1 MKKIL
6 PIFFVGLLILSGIGA
21 SGFSQTKSITSNVDE
36 YDMVIIAPNEFSS
49 QIQSLIDHKD
59 SHNVPTILKTTEDLN
74 YLSVMRPN
82 KETLDKWEKDYNT
95 AELAFIDPDLN
106 KVIQATSSY
115 SILHHVNYIPEERAQ
130 GWCSNCWAWPATA
143 ILGIALDV
151 QYGIFDRLSVQYINS
166 CGEEETV
173 FPKIEC
179 CEGGNLNMFA
189 GFYKRTKIAIP
200 WSNTN
205 AHWQDDHAQCKTTCD
220 SISKIPSYPIEEIKA
235 TTIALHGTPEE
246 EVIFKIKNILH
257 QERGVYF
264 TIFYPDLSVID
275 DFRDMWQN
283 HDEEYIYKLDQFCG
297 TPYVSEEAAGHA
309 VLIVGYND
317 PNPEIDDEDDYW
329 VILNSWG
336 TNSNRPNGLFRV
348 DMHMNYDCKY
358 DSQYA
363 FGVQTLNITYTE
375 DLEAPYPPEING
387 PNSGLPETPYTYT
400 ISAVDPQEDDVYFTI
415 DWDDGAID
423 EWVGPYSS
431 GEQIEFVHTWSKKG
445 SYTIR
450 VLAKDAGDH
459 ESFWSTL
466 SISMPKTRDIHYS
479 IIQMI
484 LTKLFT
490 NHPILIKIINSF

>member
-6 PIFFVGLLILSGIGA
+6 PIFFVVLLILTGIGA
-21 SGFSQTKSITSNVDE
+21 SGFSQTKPITSNVDE
-36 YDMVIIAPNEFSS
+36 YDMVIIEKNEFSS
-49 QIQSLIDHKD
+49 QIQSLINHKD
-59 SHNVPTILKTTEDLN
+59 SHNVPTSSKTTEDLN
-74 YLSVMRPN
+74 YLSLMRPDE
-82 KETLDKWEKDYNT
+82 ETLDKWEKDYNT
-95 AELAFIDPDLN
+95 AELAFIDTDLD

-115 SILHHVNYIPEERAQ
+115 SILHHLNYIPEERDQA
-130 GWCSNCWAWPATA
+130 WCSNCWAWPATA

-166 CGEEETV
+166 CGEEESV

-189 GFYKRTKIAIP
+189 SFYKKTKIAIP

-205 AHWQDDHAQCKTTCD
+205 ADWQDYRAQCKTTCD
-220 SISKIPSYPIEEIKA
+220 SISKTPNYPIEEVKA
-235 TTIALHGTPEE
+235 TTIARHGTPEE

-264 TIFYPDLSVID
+264 TIFFPDLSVIA

-329 VILNSWG
+329 LILNSWG
-336 TNSNRPNGLFRV
+336 TNSYRPNGLFRV

-387 PNSGLPETPYTYT
+387 PSSGLPETPYTYT

-415 DWDDGAID
+415 DWDDGTID
-423 EWVGPYSS
+423 EWEGPYPS
-431 GEQIEFVHTWSKKG
+431 GEQITFTHTWSQKG
-445 SYTIR
+445 SYTIK

-459 ESFWSTL
+459 ESFWSTF
-466 SISMPKTRDIHYS
+466 SISMPKTRDTQYS
-479 IIQMI
+479 IIQLI
-484 LTKLFT
+484 LIKLFI
-490 NHPILIKIINSF
+490 NHPMLIKIINSF